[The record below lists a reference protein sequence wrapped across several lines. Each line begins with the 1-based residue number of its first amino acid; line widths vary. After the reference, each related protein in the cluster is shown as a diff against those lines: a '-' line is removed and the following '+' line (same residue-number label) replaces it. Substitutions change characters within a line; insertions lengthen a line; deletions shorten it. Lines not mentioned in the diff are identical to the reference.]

1 VEPIHRTAGPFA
13 QEKSAPM
20 SVHNPIY
27 HLKDA
32 FFFEVPKGLWRQ
44 NWKTLDEVPQFLRD
58 GRPDITDVAE
68 FNHAMDGKI
77 LIPQPFGT
85 LDSLYEKKSGFCISK
100 YMVLELLLAGILL
113 LVFSRLA
120 RRLGSGEAP
129 KGAFA
134 NLFEAMILFVRDQIA
149 RPAIDSHDHGHDDHG
164 HDGHH
169 AQADHEG
176 HGHDAH
182 HGGPALAGA
191 GGPAVAVHREV
202 HDGDRFVPLLLT
214 LFFFVLGCN
223 LLGMVPWAG
232 SPTASV
238 SVTLALAG
246 VTFLTVVVA
255 GMLKFGVLGFF
266 ANQVPSMD
274 LPLVLAIIL
283 KPMIFAIE
291 MLGLCIKH
299 LILAV
304 RLLANMVAGHLVLL
318 GIMGLITTAA
328 TYSMGMWATVTG
340 ISVVSCTLFS
350 VLELFVAFLQAYI
363 FTFLSALFIGAA
375 VHQH

>member
-1 VEPIHRTAGPFA
+1 
-13 QEKSAPM
+13 M
-20 SVHNPIY
+20 SDHNPIY

-32 FFFEVPKGLWRQ
+32 YFFEVPKALWRQ
-44 NWKTLDEVPQFLRD
+44 NWQTLDQVPQFLRA

-77 LIPQPFGT
+77 LIPQPFGA
-85 LDSLYEKKSGFCISK
+85 LDSLFEKKAGFCISK
-100 YMVLELLLAGILL
+100 YMILELLLAGILL
-113 LVFSRLA
+113 LLFTRLA
-120 RRLGSGEAP
+120 KRLRSGDPA

-149 RPAIDSHDHGHDDHG
+149 RPAIDSHDHGHEEHDHHG
-164 HDGHH
+164 EH
-169 AQADHEG
+169 AHHEG
-176 HGHDAH
+176 HGHA
-182 HGGPALAGA
+182 ALAGA
-191 GGPAVAVHREV
+191 GGPVVEVHREE

-232 SPTASV
+232 SPTASF
-238 SVTLALAG
+238 SVTLALAA
-246 VTFLTVVVA
+246 VTMLTVVVA
-255 GMLKFGVLGFF
+255 GMLKFGFFGFF
-266 ANQVPSMD
+266 KNQVPSMD
-274 LPLVLAIIL
+274 LPLPLAILL

-318 GIMGLITTAA
+318 GIMGLISAAA
-328 TYSMGMWATVTG
+328 TYSMGLWATVTG

-363 FTFLSALFIGAA
+363 FTFLSALFIGAS

>member
-1 VEPIHRTAGPFA
+1 H
-13 QEKSAPM
+13 
-20 SVHNPIY
+20 
-27 HLKDA
+27 
-32 FFFEVPKGLWRQ
+32 
-44 NWKTLDEVPQFLRD
+44 
-58 GRPDITDVAE
+58 
-68 FNHAMDGKI
+68 
-77 LIPQPFGT
+77 
-85 LDSLYEKKSGFCISK
+85 
-100 YMVLELLLAGILL
+100 
-113 LVFSRLA
+113 
-120 RRLGSGEAP
+120 
-129 KGAFA
+129 
-134 NLFEAMILFVRDQIA
+134 
-149 RPAIDSHDHGHDDHG
+149 
-164 HDGHH
+164 
-169 AQADHEG
+169 
-176 HGHDAH
+176 
-182 HGGPALAGA
+182 
-191 GGPAVAVHREV
+191 AVAGHAAREH

-232 SPTASV
+232 SPTASF

-246 VTFLTVVVA
+246 VTMLTVVLA
-255 GMLKFGVLGFF
+255 GMRKFGFLGFF

-274 LPLVLAIIL
+274 LPLPLAILL

-318 GIMGLITTAA
+318 GIMGLISAA
-328 TYSMGMWATVTG
+328 ASYSMGMWATVTG

>member
-1 VEPIHRTAGPFA
+1 M
-13 QEKSAPM
+13 SA
-20 SVHNPIY
+20 HNPIY

-32 FFFEVPKGLWRQ
+32 YYFEVPKALWRQ
-44 NWKTLDEVPQFLRD
+44 NWQSLDDVPQFLRD

-68 FNHAMDGKI
+68 FNAAMDGKI

-85 LDSLYEKKSGFCISK
+85 LDSLYEKKTGFCISK
-100 YMVLELLLAGILL
+100 YMILEVALALFLLFVFTRLAG
-113 LVFSRLA
+113 RL
-120 RRLGSGEAP
+120 RGGSPP
-129 KGAFA
+129 KGRIA
-134 NLFEAMILFVRDQIA
+134 NLFEAIILFVRDQIA
-149 RPAIDSHDHGHDDHG
+149 RPAIDSHDHDHDHG
-164 HDGHH
+164 HADGHG
-169 AQADHEG
+169 G
-176 HGHDAH
+176 HGGHAAAPGH
-182 HGGPALAGA
+182 
-191 GGPAVAVHREV
+191 AVAHAAREH

-232 SPTASV
+232 SPTASF

-246 VTFLTVVVA
+246 VTLATVVVA
-255 GMLKFGVLGFF
+255 GMRQFGFF
-266 ANQVPSMD
+266 GFFGNQVPSMD
-274 LPLVLAIIL
+274 LPLPLAIVL

-318 GIMGLITTAA
+318 GIMGMITAA
-328 TYSMGMWATVTG
+328 ASYSMGMWATVTG

-363 FTFLSALFIGAA
+363 FTFLSALFIGAS

>member
-1 VEPIHRTAGPFA
+1 M
-13 QEKSAPM
+13 SA
-20 SVHNPIY
+20 HNPIY

-32 FFFEVPKGLWRQ
+32 YYFEVPKALWQ
-44 NWKTLDEVPQFLRD
+44 HNWQTLDAVPQFLRD

-68 FNHAMDGKI
+68 FNAAMDGKI

-85 LDSLYEKKSGFCISK
+85 LDSLYEKKTGFCISK
-100 YMVLELLLAGILL
+100 YMILEVALAAILLFVFTRLAG
-113 LVFSRLA
+113 RL
-120 RRLGSGEAP
+120 RGGSPP
-129 KGAFA
+129 KGRLT

-149 RPAIDSHDHGHDDHG
+149 RPAIDSHDHGGGHD
-164 HDGHH
+164 HDGH
-169 AQADHEG
+169 AADHDG
-176 HGHDAH
+176 HAVTPAH
-182 HGGPALAGA
+182 AAAHAA
-191 GGPAVAVHREV
+191 REH

-232 SPTASV
+232 SPTASF

-246 VTFLTVVVA
+246 VTFATVVVA
-255 GMLKFGVLGFF
+255 GMRQFGFLGFF
-266 ANQVPSMD
+266 GNQVPSMD
-274 LPLVLAIIL
+274 LPLPLAILL
-283 KPMIFAIE
+283 KPMIFGIE
-291 MLGLCIKH
+291 ILGLCIKH

-318 GIMGLITTAA
+318 GIMGMITAA
-328 TYSMGMWATVTG
+328 ASYSMGMWATVTG

-363 FTFLSALFIGAA
+363 FTFLSALFIGAS

>member
-1 VEPIHRTAGPFA
+1 
-13 QEKSAPM
+13 M
-20 SVHNPIY
+20 SDHNPIY

-32 FFFEVPKGLWRQ
+32 YFFEVPKAFWPRAWQ
-44 NWKTLDEVPQFLRD
+44 TLDDVPAFLRAPYERD
-58 GRPDITDVAE
+58 HLPMPSVAE
-68 FNHAMDGKI
+68 FNEAMAGKI

-85 LDSLYEKKSGFCISK
+85 LDSLYEKQSGFCISK
-100 YMVLELLLAGILL
+100 YMLLELLLAGILL
-113 LVFSRLA
+113 MIFSRLA
-120 RRLGSGEAP
+120 KKLRTGEAP
-129 KGAFA
+129 KGAFT
-134 NLFEAMILFVRDQIA
+134 NLFESMILFVRDQIA
-149 RPAIDSHDHGHDDHG
+149 RPAIDSHDHAHDDHG
-164 HDGHH
+164 DARHDHV
-169 AQADHEG
+169 
-176 HGHDAH
+176 GHDAH
-182 HGGPALAGA
+182 GHADHGTPALAGV

-202 HDGDRFVPLLLT
+202 HDADRFVPLLLT

-232 SPTASV
+232 SPTASF

-274 LPLVLAIIL
+274 LPLPLAILL
-283 KPMIFAIE
+283 KPMIFFIE
-291 MLGLCIKH
+291 MLGLLIKH
-299 LILAV
+299 AILAV

-363 FTFLSALFIGAA
+363 FTFLSALFIGAS

>member
-1 VEPIHRTAGPFA
+1 
-13 QEKSAPM
+13 M
-20 SVHNPIY
+20 SDHNPIY

-32 FFFEVPKGLWRQ
+32 YFFEVPKALWRQ
-44 NWKTLDEVPQFLRD
+44 NWQTLDQVPQFLRA

-68 FNHAMDGKI
+68 FNQAMDGKI
-77 LIPQPFGT
+77 LIPQPFGA
-85 LDSLYEKKSGFCISK
+85 LDSLFEKKSGFCISK
-100 YMVLELLLAGILL
+100 YMILELLLAGILL
-113 LVFSRLA
+113 LLFTRLA
-120 RRLGSGEAP
+120 KRLRSGDPA

-149 RPAIDSHDHGHDDHG
+149 RPAIDSHDHGHEEHDHHG
-164 HDGHH
+164 EH
-169 AQADHEG
+169 AHHEG
-176 HGHDAH
+176 HGHA
-182 HGGPALAGA
+182 ALAGA
-191 GGPAVAVHREV
+191 GGPVVEVHREEQ
-202 HDGDRFVPLLLT
+202 DGDRFVPLLLT
-214 LFFFVLGCN
+214 LFVFVLGCN

-232 SPTASV
+232 SPTASF
-238 SVTLALAG
+238 SVTLALAA
-246 VTFLTVVVA
+246 VTMLTVVVA
-255 GMLKFGVLGFF
+255 GMLKFGFFGFF
-266 ANQVPSMD
+266 KNQVPSMD
-274 LPLVLAIIL
+274 LPLPLAILL

-318 GIMGLITTAA
+318 GIMGLISAAA
-328 TYSMGMWATVTG
+328 TYSMGLWATVTG

-363 FTFLSALFIGAA
+363 FTFLSALFIGAS

>member
-1 VEPIHRTAGPFA
+1 VPDSRRRIV
-13 QEKSAPM
+13 QESPAIM
-20 SVHNPIY
+20 SDHNPIY

-32 FFFEVPKGLWRQ
+32 YFFEVPKALWSRSWQ
-44 NWKTLDEVPQFLRD
+44 TIDEVPEFLRAPYERD
-58 GRPDITDVAE
+58 HLPMPSVAE
-68 FNHAMDGKI
+68 FNEAMAGKI

-85 LDSLYEKKSGFCISK
+85 LDSLYEKQSGFCISK
-100 YMVLELLLAGILL
+100 YMLLELLLAGILL
-113 LVFSRLA
+113 MIFSRLA
-120 RRLGSGEAP
+120 KRLRSGEAP
-129 KGAFA
+129 KGAFT
-134 NLFEAMILFVRDQIA
+134 NLFESMILFVRDQIA
-149 RPAIDSHDHGHDDHG
+149 RPAIDSHDHAHDDHG
-164 HDGHH
+164 DARHDHV
-169 AQADHEG
+169 
-176 HGHDAH
+176 GHDAH
-182 HGGPALAGA
+182 GHADHGTPALAGA

-202 HDGDRFVPLLLT
+202 HDADRFVPLLLT

-232 SPTASV
+232 SPTASF

-274 LPLVLAIIL
+274 LPLPLAILL
-283 KPMIFAIE
+283 KTMIFGIE
-291 MLGLCIKH
+291 MLGLGIKH

-318 GIMGLITTAA
+318 GIMGLISAAA

-350 VLELFVAFLQAYI
+350 LLELFVAFLQAYI
-363 FTFLSALFIGAA
+363 FTFLSALFIGAS

>member
-1 VEPIHRTAGPFA
+1 
-13 QEKSAPM
+13 M
-20 SVHNPIY
+20 SDHNPIY

-32 FFFEVPKGLWRQ
+32 FFFEVPKLLWPQ
-44 NWKTLDEVPQFLRD
+44 NWRSLDEVPQFLRD
-58 GRPDITDVAE
+58 GRPDVTDVAE

-100 YMVLELLLAGILL
+100 YMILELLLAGIMLL
-113 LVFSRLA
+113 LFTRLA
-120 RRLGSGEAP
+120 KRLRSGEAP
-129 KGAFA
+129 KGAFV
-134 NLFEAMILFVRDQIA
+134 NLFEAMILFVRDQVA
-149 RPAIDSHDHGHDDHG
+149 RPAIDSHDHGHGDHGGGDHGGGDHG
-164 HDGHH
+164 HGSPSL
-169 AQADHEG
+169 AG
-176 HGHDAH
+176 V
-182 HGGPALAGA
+182 GGPT
-191 GGPAVAVHREV
+191 VAVHREV
-202 HDGDRFVPLLLT
+202 HEGDRFVPLLLT

-232 SPTASV
+232 SPTASF

-246 VTFLTVVVA
+246 VTMLTVIVA
-255 GMLKFGVLGFF
+255 GMLKFGFFGFF

-274 LPLVLAIIL
+274 LPLPLAILL

-291 MLGLCIKH
+291 LLGLCIKH

-318 GIMGLITTAA
+318 GIMGLISAAA
-328 TYSMGMWATVTG
+328 TYSTGMWATVTG
-340 ISVVSCTLFS
+340 ISVVSCALFS
-350 VLELFVAFLQAYI
+350 LLELFVAFLQAYI
-363 FTFLSALFIGAA
+363 FTFLSALFIGAS

>member
-1 VEPIHRTAGPFA
+1 M
-13 QEKSAPM
+13 SA
-20 SVHNPIY
+20 NPIY

-32 FFFEVPKGLWRQ
+32 YFFEVPKALWPRQ
-44 NWKTLDEVPQFLRD
+44 WKSLDDVPEFLRAPYERD
-58 GRPDITDVAE
+58 HHPMPTVAE
-68 FNHAMDGKI
+68 FNDALSGKI

-85 LDSLYEKKSGFCISK
+85 LESLYASKSGFCISK
-100 YMVLELLLAGILL
+100 YMLLELLLAGLL
-113 LVFSRLA
+113 LLLFSRLA
-120 RRLGSGEAP
+120 KRLQSGAAP
-129 KGAFA
+129 KGAFT

-149 RPAIDSHDHGHDDHG
+149 RPAIDSHDHHDEHDAHGSAADHGTGHGSGGHGGGHD
-164 HDGHH
+164 
-169 AQADHEG
+169 AG
-176 HGHDAH
+176 HGHPSAAH
-182 HGGPALAGA
+182 
-191 GGPAVAVHREV
+191 AVLEH

-232 SPTASV
+232 SPTASF

-246 VTFLTVVVA
+246 VTLATVFIA
-255 GMLKFGVLGFF
+255 GMMKFGFVGFF
-266 ANQVPSMD
+266 LNQIPSMD
-274 LPLVLAIIL
+274 LPLPLAIIL
-283 KPMIFAIE
+283 KPMIFLIE
-291 MLGLCIKH
+291 MLGLGIKH
-299 LILAV
+299 MILAV

-318 GIMGLITTAA
+318 GIMGLISAAA

>member
-1 VEPIHRTAGPFA
+1 
-13 QEKSAPM
+13 M
-20 SVHNPIY
+20 SDHNPIY

-32 FFFEVPKGLWRQ
+32 YFFEVPKPLWRQ
-44 NWKTLDEVPQFLRD
+44 GWKTLDDVPEFLKAPFEAGHMPSVD
-58 GRPDITDVAE
+58 D
-68 FNHAMDGKI
+68 FNAAMDGKI
-77 LIPQPFGT
+77 LIPQPFAE
-85 LDSLYEKKSGFCISK
+85 LDSLYHAKSGFGISK
-100 YMVLELLLAGILL
+100 YMILELVVAAILVFVFTRLAGQ
-113 LVFSRLA
+113 LV
-120 RRLGSGEAP
+120 SGEAP
-129 KGAFA
+129 RGRFA
-134 NLFEAMILFVRDQIA
+134 NLFEAFVLFIRDQIA
-149 RPAIDSHDHGHDDHG
+149 RPAIDAHDHGHEDHGHDDHG
-164 HDGHH
+164 HG
-169 AQADHEG
+169 AAV
-176 HGHDAH
+176 
-182 HGGPALAGA
+182 A
-191 GGPAVAVHREV
+191 GGHAAALHAVHE
-202 HDGDRFVPLLLT
+202 GDRFVPLLLT

-232 SPTASV
+232 SPTASF

-246 VTFLTVVVA
+246 VTFATVVVA
-255 GMLKFGVLGFF
+255 GMLKFGPLGFF

-274 LPLVLAIIL
+274 LPLPLAILL

-318 GIMGLITTAA
+318 GIMGLITAA
-328 TYSMGMWATVTG
+328 ASYSMGMWATVTG
-340 ISVVSCTLFS
+340 ISVVSSTLFS

>member
-1 VEPIHRTAGPFA
+1 
-13 QEKSAPM
+13 M
-20 SVHNPIY
+20 SDHNPIY
-27 HLKDA
+27 HLKDCY
-32 FFFEVPKGLWRQ
+32 FFEVPKAMWRQ
-44 NWKTLDEVPQFLRD
+44 GWQKLDDVPQFLRN

-77 LIPQPFGT
+77 LIPQPFAT
-85 LDSLYEKKSGFCISK
+85 LDSLYAVKSGFGISK
-100 YMVLELLLAGILL
+100 YMILELVLASILFLL
-113 LVFSRLA
+113 FTRLA
-120 RRLGSGEAP
+120 AVLRTGEAP
-129 KGAFA
+129 RGRFA

-149 RPAIDSHDHGHDDHG
+149 RPAIDSHDHHDNHAHDDHAHDDHVHAG
-164 HDGHH
+164 HSQHN
-169 AQADHEG
+169 
-176 HGHDAH
+176 HGTA
-182 HGGPALAGA
+182 AAST
-191 GGPAVAVHREV
+191 AVHAVREH
-202 HDGDRFVPLLLT
+202 HDGDPFVPLLLT

-232 SPTASV
+232 SPTASF

-246 VTFLTVVVA
+246 VTFATVVVA
-255 GMLKFGVLGFF
+255 GMMKFGFLGFF
-266 ANQVPSMD
+266 GNQVPSMD
-274 LPLVLAIIL
+274 LPLPLAILL

-291 MLGLCIKH
+291 MLGLLIKH

-318 GIMGLITTAA
+318 GIMGLISAAA

-363 FTFLSALFIGAA
+363 FTFLSALFIGAS

>member
-1 VEPIHRTAGPFA
+1 MREPMAD
-13 QEKSAPM
+13 
-20 SVHNPIY
+20 HNPIY
-27 HLKDA
+27 HLKDCY
-32 FFFEVPKGLWRQ
+32 FFEVPKALWRQ
-44 NWKTLDEVPQFLRD
+44 GWKTREDVPQWLREAH
-58 GRPDITDVAE
+58 PDATVEE
-68 FNHAMDGKI
+68 FNEALDGKI
-77 LIPQPFGT
+77 LIPQPFAE
-85 LDSLYEKKSGFCISK
+85 LDSLYAVKSGFGISK
-100 YMVLELLLAGILL
+100 YMILEVVLAAIL
-113 LVFSRLA
+113 FFIFTRLA
-120 RRLGSGEAP
+120 ARLRNGDPA
-129 KGAFA
+129 KGRFA

-149 RPAIDSHDHGHDDHG
+149 RPAIDSHDHHDEDHG
-164 HDGHH
+164 HGD
-169 AQADHEG
+169 A
-176 HGHDAH
+176 HGHEPSGHAH
-182 HGGPALAGA
+182 A
-191 GGPAVAVHREV
+191 AVSK

-232 SPTASV
+232 SPTASF

-246 VTFLTVVVA
+246 VTLATVVVA
-255 GMLKFGVLGFF
+255 GMRKFGFLGFF
-266 ANQVPSMD
+266 GNQVPSMD
-274 LPLVLAIIL
+274 LPLPLAIVL

-318 GIMGLITTAA
+318 GIMGLITAA
-328 TYSMGMWATVTG
+328 ASYSTGLWATVTG

-350 VLELFVAFLQAYI
+350 LLELFVAFLQAYI

>member
-1 VEPIHRTAGPFA
+1 M
-13 QEKSAPM
+13 SA
-20 SVHNPIY
+20 NPIY

-32 FFFEVPKGLWRQ
+32 YYFEVPKPLWRH
-44 NWKTLDEVPQFLRD
+44 NWQTLDDVPAFLRAPYD
-58 GRPDITDVAE
+58 ADTMPSVAD
-68 FNHAMDGKI
+68 FNRAMEGKI
-77 LIPQPFGT
+77 LIPQPFGQ

-100 YMVLELLLAGILL
+100 YMLLELLLAAVLA
-113 LVFSRLA
+113 LVFTRLA
-120 RRLGSGEAP
+120 GKLQSGAP
-129 KGAFA
+129 AKGPFA
-134 NLFEAMILFVRDQIA
+134 NLLEAMILFVRDQIA
-149 RPAIDSHDHGHDDHG
+149 RPAIDSHDHHGDDHHGEAGHATGHDTHPDHG
-164 HDGHH
+164 RD
-169 AQADHEG
+169 G
-176 HGHDAH
+176 HGHDA

-191 GGPAVAVHREV
+191 GGPAVAHREV

-232 SPTASV
+232 SPTASF

-255 GMLKFGVLGFF
+255 GMLKFGFLGFF
-266 ANQVPSMD
+266 TNQVPSMD
-274 LPLVLAIIL
+274 LPLPLAIIL

-299 LILAV
+299 MILAV

-350 VLELFVAFLQAYI
+350 ILELFVAFLQAYI

>member
-1 VEPIHRTAGPFA
+1 LTPTGPIQHTLGPSP
-13 QEKSAPM
+13 EIPIRPPPIRLERHAPM
-20 SVHNPIY
+20 SDHNPIY

-32 FFFEVPKGLWRQ
+32 YFFEVPKALWRQ
-44 NWKTLDEVPQFLRD
+44 NWQSLDEVPEFLRE

-77 LIPQPFGT
+77 LIPQLFGT
-85 LDSLYEKKSGFCISK
+85 LDSLYEKKSGFCVSK
-100 YMVLELLLAGILL
+100 YMILELLLAGILL
-113 LVFSRLA
+113 LLFTRLA
-120 RRLGSGEAP
+120 KRLQSGEPA

-149 RPAIDSHDHGHDDHG
+149 RPAIDSHDHGHDDHAHHADDHG
-164 HDGHH
+164 GHDHSHGHHDGH
-169 AQADHEG
+169 AS
-176 HGHDAH
+176 
-182 HGGPALAGA
+182 PALAGA
-191 GGPAVAVHREV
+191 GGPEVTVHREV

-232 SPTASV
+232 SPTASF

-246 VTFLTVVVA
+246 VTMLTVIVA
-255 GMLKFGVLGFF
+255 GMLKFGFFGFF

-274 LPLVLAIIL
+274 LPLPLAILL

-318 GIMGLITTAA
+318 GIMGLISAAA
-328 TYSMGMWATVTG
+328 TYSMG
-340 ISVVSCTLFS
+340 L
-350 VLELFVAFLQAYI
+350 
-363 FTFLSALFIGAA
+363 
-375 VHQH
+375 

>member
-1 VEPIHRTAGPFA
+1 
-13 QEKSAPM
+13 M
-20 SVHNPIY
+20 SDHNPIY

-32 FFFEVPKGLWRQ
+32 YYFEVPKALWRQ
-44 NWKTLDEVPQFLRD
+44 NWKSLDDVPQFLRD
-58 GRPDITDVAE
+58 GRPDITDVNE
-68 FNHAMDGKI
+68 FNAALDGKI
-77 LIPQPFGT
+77 LIPQPFGQ
-85 LDSLYEKKSGFCISK
+85 LESLYSVKSGFGISK
-100 YMVLELLLAGILL
+100 YMILEVVLAVILLA
-113 LVFSRLA
+113 VFSRLA
-120 RRLGSGEAP
+120 AKLRTGAP
-129 KGAFA
+129 AKGRFA

-149 RPAIDSHDHGHDDHG
+149 RPAIDSHDHHEHEGGHDDA
-164 HDGHH
+164 H
-169 AQADHEG
+169 AAP
-176 HGHDAH
+176 H
-182 HGGPALAGA
+182 HGGHAHAALA
-191 GGPAVAVHREV
+191 V

-232 SPTASV
+232 SPTASF

-246 VTFLTVVVA
+246 VTLLTVVVA
-255 GMLKFGVLGFF
+255 GMRKFGFFGFF
-266 ANQVPSMD
+266 GNQVPSMD
-274 LPLVLAIIL
+274 LPLPLAVIL

-291 MLGLCIKH
+291 ILGLCIKH

-318 GIMGLITTAA
+318 GIMGMITAAA

-363 FTFLSALFIGAA
+363 FTFLSALFIGAS

>member
-1 VEPIHRTAGPFA
+1 
-13 QEKSAPM
+13 M
-20 SVHNPIY
+20 SDHNPIY
-27 HLKDA
+27 HLKDCY
-32 FFFEVPKGLWRQ
+32 FFEVPKALWRQ
-44 NWKTLDEVPQFLRD
+44 GWKTLDDVPQFLRN
-58 GRPDITDVAE
+58 GRPDIADVAE
-68 FNHAMDGKI
+68 FNHAMDGKV
-77 LIPQPFGT
+77 LIPQPFAA
-85 LDSLYEKKSGFCISK
+85 LDSLYAVKSGFGISK
-100 YMVLELLLAGILL
+100 YMILELVLAGILFL
-113 LVFSRLA
+113 LFTRLA
-120 RRLGSGEAP
+120 AALRTGGAP
-129 KGAFA
+129 RGRFA

-149 RPAIDSHDHGHDDHG
+149 RPAIDSHDHHDDHHDEHAHAG
-164 HDGHH
+164 H
-169 AQADHEG
+169 A
-176 HGHDAH
+176 HGHTAST
-182 HGGPALAGA
+182 A
-191 GGPAVAVHREV
+191 AVHAVREH

-232 SPTASV
+232 SPTASF

-246 VTFLTVVVA
+246 VTLATVIVA
-255 GMLKFGVLGFF
+255 GMRKFGFLGFF
-266 ANQVPSMD
+266 GNQVPSMD
-274 LPLVLAIIL
+274 LPLPLAILL

-291 MLGLCIKH
+291 MLGLLIKH

-318 GIMGLITTAA
+318 GIMGLISAAA

-363 FTFLSALFIGAA
+363 FTFLSALFIGAS

>member
-1 VEPIHRTAGPFA
+1 
-13 QEKSAPM
+13 M
-20 SVHNPIY
+20 SDHNPIY
-27 HLKDA
+27 HLKDSY
-32 FFFEVPKGLWRQ
+32 FFEVPKPLWRQ
-44 NWKTLDEVPQFLRD
+44 GWQTLNDVPQFLRD

-68 FNHAMDGKI
+68 FNEAMDGKV

-85 LDSLYEKKSGFCISK
+85 LDSLFAMKSGFGISK
-100 YMVLELLLAGILL
+100 YMILELVLAGILIL
-113 LVFSRLA
+113 LFTRVASKLRTGA
-120 RRLGSGEAP
+120 AP

-134 NLFEAMILFVRDQIA
+134 NLFESMILFVRDQIA
-149 RPAIDSHDHGHDDHG
+149 RPAIDSHDHHDGHDDHAHDDHADTG
-164 HDGHH
+164 HS
-169 AQADHEG
+169 
-176 HGHDAH
+176 HGHV
-182 HGGPALAGA
+182 
-191 GGPAVAVHREV
+191 AVAAHAVLEQ

-232 SPTASV
+232 SPTASF

-246 VTFLTVVVA
+246 VTFATVVVA
-255 GMLKFGVLGFF
+255 GMAKFGFFGFF
-266 ANQVPSMD
+266 GNQVPSMD
-274 LPLVLAIIL
+274 LPLPLAILL

-291 MLGLCIKH
+291 MLGLLIKH
-299 LILAV
+299 MILAV

-363 FTFLSALFIGAA
+363 FTFLSALFIGAS

>member
-1 VEPIHRTAGPFA
+1 M
-13 QEKSAPM
+13 SPM
-20 SVHNPIY
+20 SDHNPIY
-27 HLKDA
+27 HLKDCY
-32 FFFEVPKGLWRQ
+32 FFEVPKALWRQ
-44 NWKTLDEVPQFLRD
+44 GWQTLDDVPQFLRD
-58 GRPDITDVAE
+58 GRPDISDVAE

-77 LIPQPFGT
+77 LIPQPFAT
-85 LDSLYEKKSGFCISK
+85 LDSLYAVKSGFGISK
-100 YMVLELLLAGILL
+100 YMILELVLAGILFL
-113 LVFSRLA
+113 LFTRLA
-120 RRLGSGEAP
+120 AALRTGAAP
-129 KGAFA
+129 KGRFA
-134 NLFEAMILFVRDQIA
+134 NLFEAMILFVRDKIA
-149 RPAIDSHDHGHDDHG
+149 RPAIDSHDHHDDHAHDDHAHAG
-164 HDGHH
+164 HSQHDPRH
-169 AQADHEG
+169 D
-176 HGHDAH
+176 HGHA
-182 HGGPALAGA
+182 
-191 GGPAVAVHREV
+191 AVTRAVHAVREH

-232 SPTASV
+232 SPTASF

-246 VTFLTVVVA
+246 VTFATVVVA
-255 GMLKFGVLGFF
+255 GMLKFGFLGFF
-266 ANQVPSMD
+266 GNQVPSMD
-274 LPLVLAIIL
+274 LPLPLAILL

-291 MLGLCIKH
+291 MLGLLIKH

-318 GIMGLITTAA
+318 GIMGLISAAA

-363 FTFLSALFIGAA
+363 FTFLSALFIGAS

>member
-1 VEPIHRTAGPFA
+1 
-13 QEKSAPM
+13 M
-20 SVHNPIY
+20 SDHNPIY

-32 FFFEVPKGLWRQ
+32 YFFEVPKALWRQ
-44 NWKTLDEVPQFLRD
+44 NWQTLDQVPQFLRA

-68 FNHAMDGKI
+68 FNQAMDGKI
-77 LIPQPFGT
+77 LIPQPFGA
-85 LDSLYEKKSGFCISK
+85 LDSLFEKKSGFCISK
-100 YMVLELLLAGILL
+100 YMILELLLAGILL
-113 LVFSRLA
+113 LLFTRLA
-120 RRLGSGEAP
+120 KRLRSGDPA

-149 RPAIDSHDHGHDDHG
+149 RPAIDSHDHGHEEHDHHG
-164 HDGHH
+164 EH
-169 AQADHEG
+169 AHHEG
-176 HGHDAH
+176 HGHA
-182 HGGPALAGA
+182 ALAGA
-191 GGPAVAVHREV
+191 GGPVVEVHREE

-214 LFFFVLGCN
+214 LFVFVLGCN

-232 SPTASV
+232 SPTASF
-238 SVTLALAG
+238 SVTLALAA
-246 VTFLTVVVA
+246 VTMLTVVVA
-255 GMLKFGVLGFF
+255 GMLKFGFFGFF
-266 ANQVPSMD
+266 KNQVPSMD
-274 LPLVLAIIL
+274 LPLPLAILL

-318 GIMGLITTAA
+318 GIMGLISAAA
-328 TYSMGMWATVTG
+328 TYSMGLWATVTG

-363 FTFLSALFIGAA
+363 FTFLSALFIGAS

>member
-1 VEPIHRTAGPFA
+1 
-13 QEKSAPM
+13 M
-20 SVHNPIY
+20 SDHNPIY

-32 FFFEVPKGLWRQ
+32 YFFEVPKALWRH
-44 NWKTLDEVPQFLRD
+44 NWQTLDDVPEFLRA
-58 GRPDITDVAE
+58 GRPDITDVGA
-68 FNHAMDGKI
+68 FNRAMDGKI

-100 YMVLELLLAGILL
+100 YMLLELLVASILM
-113 LVFSRLA
+113 LVFTRLA
-120 RRLGSGEAP
+120 KRLRSGEPA

-164 HDGHH
+164 HHADDHGDHGHH
-169 AQADHEG
+169 ADH
-176 HGHDAH
+176 AS
-182 HGGPALAGA
+182 PALAGA
-191 GGPAVAVHREV
+191 GGPAVAVHREA

-223 LLGMVPWAG
+223 LMGMVPWAG
-232 SPTASV
+232 SPTAAWA
-238 SVTLALAG
+238 VTAALAG
-246 VTFLTVVVA
+246 VTFLTVVIA
-255 GMLKFGVLGFF
+255 GMRQFGVLGFF
-266 ANQVPSMD
+266 RNQIPSMD
-274 LPLVLAIIL
+274 LPLPLAIVL
-283 KPMIFAIE
+283 KPVIFLIE
-291 MLGLCIKH
+291 LLSLFIKH
-299 LILAV
+299 AILSI

-318 GIMGLITTAA
+318 GIMGMITAA
-328 TYSMGMWATVTG
+328 ASYSFGTWSTVTG
-340 ISVVSCTLFS
+340 ISVLGCTLFS

>member
-1 VEPIHRTAGPFA
+1 
-13 QEKSAPM
+13 
-20 SVHNPIY
+20 
-27 HLKDA
+27 
-32 FFFEVPKGLWRQ
+32 
-44 NWKTLDEVPQFLRD
+44 
-58 GRPDITDVAE
+58 
-68 FNHAMDGKI
+68 
-77 LIPQPFGT
+77 
-85 LDSLYEKKSGFCISK
+85 
-100 YMVLELLLAGILL
+100 
-113 LVFSRLA
+113 
-120 RRLGSGEAP
+120 
-129 KGAFA
+129 
-134 NLFEAMILFVRDQIA
+134 
-149 RPAIDSHDHGHDDHG
+149 
-164 HDGHH
+164 
-169 AQADHEG
+169 
-176 HGHDAH
+176 
-182 HGGPALAGA
+182 
-191 GGPAVAVHREV
+191 
-202 HDGDRFVPLLLT
+202 
-214 LFFFVLGCN
+214 
-223 LLGMVPWAG
+223 MVPWAG
-232 SPTASV
+232 SPTASF

>member
-1 VEPIHRTAGPFA
+1 
-13 QEKSAPM
+13 M
-20 SVHNPIY
+20 SDHNPIY

-32 FFFEVPKGLWRQ
+32 YFFEVPKALWRHD
-44 NWKTLDEVPQFLRD
+44 WKTLDDVPAFLRAPFEHD
-58 GRPDITDVAE
+58 PASMPSVE
-68 FNHAMDGKI
+68 QFNAALDGKI

-85 LDSLYEKKSGFCISK
+85 LDSLYEKKTGFCISK
-100 YMVLELLLAGILL
+100 YMLLELLIAGVLL
-113 LVFSRLA
+113 LLFSRLA
-120 RRLGSGEAP
+120 NRLQSGAP
-129 KGAFA
+129 AKGAFA
-134 NLFEAMILFVRDQIA
+134 NLFESMILFVRDQIA
-149 RPAIDSHDHGHDDHG
+149 RPAIDSHDHHDHG
-164 HDGHH
+164 EHAGPGH
-169 AQADHEG
+169 ADHG
-176 HGHDAH
+176 DDQ

-191 GGPAVAVHREV
+191 GGPAVGVHREV

-232 SPTASV
+232 SPTASF

-255 GMLKFGVLGFF
+255 GMLKFGILGFF
-266 ANQVPSMD
+266 TNQVPSMD
-274 LPLVLAIIL
+274 LPLPLAILL
-283 KPMIFAIE
+283 KPMIFLIE

-318 GIMGLITTAA
+318 GIMGLISAAA
-328 TYSMGMWATVTG
+328 TYSMGLWATVTG

-363 FTFLSALFIGAA
+363 FTFLSALFIGAS